1 MKKILVIVGHPYWKD
16 SVANRAIIEEFKRI
30 NPDAEISNI
39 TELYPD
45 GNIDVAAEQ
54 KKLLDADTIVLQFPI
69 MWYSCPSVMHRWLEE
84 VLAYGFAYGRG
95 GDKLQGKRLIASF
108 TAGGSA
114 DMYSR
119 YGVQKMTI
127 DDLMLPLAGIPNHC
141 LMEWGGYVF
150 SGGMI
155 IAGNT
160 DEEQLATFR
169 GRAKAH
175 AQRLNKLLEK
185 DSHE

>member
-69 MWYSCPSVMHRWLEE
+69 M
-84 VLAYGFAYGRG
+84 
-95 GDKLQGKRLIASF
+95 
-108 TAGGSA
+108 
-114 DMYSR
+114 
-119 YGVQKMTI
+119 
-127 DDLMLPLAGIPNHC
+127 
-141 LMEWGGYVF
+141 
-150 SGGMI
+150 
-155 IAGNT
+155 
-160 DEEQLATFR
+160 
-169 GRAKAH
+169 
-175 AQRLNKLLEK
+175 
-185 DSHE
+185 